1 MSDKTLLR
9 FLERLN
15 TDSAFLENAVANP
28 EGAFAAF
35 GLTGAE
41 QAAIRSGDEDALR
54 RMTGMDVS
62 GYMLGSSSSSII
74 YTAGPRP
81 RPTDTPG
88 SGNGCGTGS
97 THNCF
102 APDFG
107 G

>member
-1 MSDKTLLR
+1 MSESTLLR

-15 TDSAFLENAVANP
+15 EDAAFLDSAVANP

-35 GLTGAE
+35 GLSAAE
-41 QAAIRSGDEDALR
+41 RTAITSGDEDALR
-54 RMTGMDVS
+54 RMTGADVS
-62 GYMLGSSSSSII
+62 GYVLGSSSSI
-74 YTAGPRP
+74 YLTLTRP

-102 APDFG
+102 RGDFAG
-107 G
+107 

>member
-1 MSDKTLLR
+1 MR

-15 TDSAFLENAVANP
+15 NDAAFLDSAVANP
-28 EGAFAAF
+28 ESAFEAF
-35 GLTGAE
+35 GLTSAE
-41 QAAIRSGDEDALR
+41 RTAITSGDEDALR
-54 RMTGMDVS
+54 RLTGNDVS

-102 APDFG
+102 RGDFG

>member
-15 TDSAFLENAVANP
+15 TDSSFLESAVANP

-35 GLTGAE
+35 GLTSAE

-74 YTAGPRP
+74 YTGGGRP

-102 APDFG
+102 VG
-107 G
+107 GYGQ

>member
-1 MSDKTLLR
+1 
-9 FLERLN
+9 
-15 TDSAFLENAVANP
+15 
-28 EGAFAAF
+28 
-35 GLTGAE
+35 
-41 QAAIRSGDEDALR
+41 
-54 RMTGMDVS
+54 MTGMDVS

-102 APDFG
+102 RGDFG
-107 G
+107 